1 MSGMKRRF
9 DAVDPIVTTVM
20 KQMTGSAAMHIVLL
34 RVARAQDAFDVFGWT
49 AASVYTMAD
58 IKSRFHEL
66 SQVLDGRDW
75 PRRSRA
81 VRRALFPFVMGALG
95 RIAWA
100 MQFVLSRLAVMDAQ
114 SDGDTDTE
122 A

>member
-1 MSGMKRRF
+1 MKRRF

-20 KQMTGSAAMHIVLL
+20 KQMTGSAAMHVVLL
-34 RVARAQDAFDVFGWT
+34 RVARAKDAFDVFGWK

-58 IKSRFHEL
+58 VRSRFAEL
-66 SQVLDGRDW
+66 SVVLDGRDW

-81 VRRALFPFVMGALG
+81 VRKALFPFIMEAIVIIG
-95 RIAWA
+95 WA
-100 MQFVLSRLAVMDAQ
+100 MQVVLSRLAVMDAQ
-114 SDGDTDTE
+114 SDGDTDAE